1 MISKEELRPLE
12 LELNSPDRAIRKNAL
27 AEIAELC
34 RNRQL
39 PSEPAGTLH
48 NMHCHTC
55 YSYNGYN
62 YTPAYI
68 AYLAKKSGWLA
79 AGIIDFDVLDAV
91 EEFRES
97 AEELDINYSCGIETR
112 VFFKELADVSIN
124 SPGEPGIAYHLGLGF
139 DTGEIPPCA
148 REFAHTM
155 RAQAA
160 ARIKKIIGL
169 VNDKLDP
176 VRLDFEKDVTALTP
190 AGNAT
195 ERHLCQAY
203 REKAEALFTRR
214 EALAEFWSAK
224 LGIPAAEAVKLIDN
238 PVKLEAKIRSATM
251 KKGGVGYIAPTP
263 QSFPPL
269 EAFNSFILECGA
281 IPTITW
287 LNGLSGGEADV
298 DRLLDLHIGKGA
310 AMLNIIPDRNCYPDN
325 PARTARHLAELDRV
339 VAACVERD
347 LPVVIGTEMNA
358 PGLKL
363 VDDINCE
370 GLRKHAET
378 FITGARILA
387 GHTLFSKL
395 SRGYLSDWAKRELPG
410 RRERNAFYARL
421 GECLTPS
428 RFETVREWPESA
440 EKVKSMIDS
449 IEPTA

>member
-1 MISKEELRPLE
+1 M
-12 LELNSPDRAIRKNAL
+12 
-27 AEIAELC
+27 
-34 RNRQL
+34 
-39 PSEPAGTLH
+39 
-48 NMHCHTC
+48 
-55 YSYNGYN
+55 
-62 YTPAYI
+62 
-68 AYLAKKSGWLA
+68 
-79 AGIIDFDVLDAV
+79 
-91 EEFRES
+91 
-97 AEELDINYSCGIETR
+97 
-112 VFFKELADVSIN
+112 
-124 SPGEPGIAYHLGLGF
+124 
-139 DTGEIPPCA
+139 
-148 REFAHTM
+148 
-155 RAQAA
+155 
-160 ARIKKIIGL
+160 
-169 VNDKLDP
+169 NDKLDP

-281 IPTITW
+281 IPTIAW

-298 DRLLDLHIGKGA
+298 DRLLDLHIDKGA

-378 FITGARILA
+378 FIAGARILA

-410 RRERNAFYARL
+410 RREPERLLCAPRRMPDAVPLRDGAGVARKRRK
-421 GECLTPS
+421 GEIHDRFHRTDRLIPVTRSLAGSCRLPAVSRVFSEAHCPDFVKSFFELFFMKRS
-428 RFETVREWPESA
+428 RFRFELLTYRG
-440 EKVKSMIDS
+440 
-449 IEPTA
+449 